1 MLWSGLCFGTVM
13 GVVQVTV
20 QAASGPLRLGE
31 AAASVQFSR
40 SIGAAFGTA
49 IVAAVLFAVLSI
61 KNPESARAFATMVEH
76 GRALAPS
83 LPADQR
89 AAIQTDIADAFRAA
103 FLTIAGFTT
112 VGFFLA
118 LSNPLRRI

>member
-1 MLWSGLCFGTVM
+1 MCSSDL
-13 GVVQVTV
+13 
-20 QAASGPLRLGE
+20 
-31 AAASVQFSR
+31 SVQFSR

-49 IVAAVLFAVLSI
+49 IVAAVLFAVLSL
-61 KNPESARAFATMVEH
+61 KNPEAARAFANMVEH

-83 LPADQR
+83 LPAEQR
-89 AAIQTDIADAFRAA
+89 AAIQADIANAFRAA
-103 FLTIAGFTT
+103 FLTIAAFTG

>member
-1 MLWSGLCFGTVM
+1 MAT
-13 GVVQVTV
+13 
-20 QAASGPLRLGE
+20 
-31 AAASVQFSR
+31 
-40 SIGAAFGTA
+40 
-49 IVAAVLFAVLSI
+49 VLFAMLAI
-61 KNPESARAFATMVEH
+61 RNPDAASAFATMVEH

-83 LPADQR
+83 LPAEQR